1 MNNSEART
9 TGAILL
15 PSFEASPAWN
25 ATFGMWRKSEYNFCA
40 KALSH
45 GFARMNTDTGTG
57 RNLKTKKHTG
67 TRQER
72 AASILAFFEF
82 YPC

>member
-1 MNNSEART
+1 
-9 TGAILL
+9 
-15 PSFEASPAWN
+15 
-25 ATFGMWRKSEYNFCA
+25 MWRKSEYNFCA